1 MLSIAWRRAR
11 GVTLVELLVG
21 MSIVAVLLGLGLP
34 SISLYLQS
42 SKLASAANAY
52 LSGVQMARTEAI
64 RRNTQVQFVLTD
76 TDVSTADLANVV
88 VPSVNGRSW
97 VVRAVDPTILPPA
110 PPQYQLV
117 EAKAAVEGAFS
128 VTAAPSVQIV
138 GNSTPTV
145 FAGIV
150 PFNGFG
156 ATSDQSSYTFDLQ
169 NTAGGT
175 CAIVGGPMHC
185 PRIEIP
191 SGGLVHLC
199 DPSVTLASDTRSC

>member
-1 MLSIAWRRAR
+1 MLSRNGCPQ

-52 LSGVQMARTEAI
+52 LSGVQMARQEAI
-64 RRNTQVQFVLTD
+64 RRNVQVQFVLTD
-76 TDVSTADLANVV
+76 TPVNTADLANVV
-88 VPSVNGRSW
+88 VPSITGRSW
-97 VVRAVDPTILPPA
+97 VVRATDPSVVPPA
-110 PPQYQLV
+110 PPAYLLV
-117 EAKAAVEGAFS
+117 ETKAAVEGAFS
-128 VTAAPSVQIV
+128 VTAAPSVQIT
-138 GNSTPTV
+138 GNSSLNV
-145 FAGIV
+145 FTGVI

-156 ATSDQSSYTFDLQ
+156 ATSDQSSYTLSMQ
-169 NTAGGT
+169 NLAGGA
-175 CAIVGGPMHC
+175 CAPSGPMHC